1 MRRAA
6 AAGAGAG
13 SASLLRSMAVSTEA
27 SGQGWRASRVGG
39 AIRDLAPACFAVVM
53 ATGIVSVGT
62 FQLGPDWLSRVLLV
76 IACAGLVVLGAELI
90 ARLAFFRA
98 SVAADIRAPD
108 RVFGFFTIPAGLNV
122 LGVRFALAGHP
133 VVTAVLAGVA
143 AVVWLVLTYGVPASL
158 LLIRTRDSVV
168 GAIDG
173 NWLLWIVATQSLTV
187 VAATLVPVW
196 PSQSALLA
204 AFAAGL
210 WCVGLLLYLTVVALI
225 LLRWLSVPMTPAT
238 LTPPYWILMGATA
251 ITTLAGAK
259 DFSLPAGIAVV
270 RATTGFVEGF
280 TFAMWAFGTWWIPLL
295 VILGLWRY
303 LRHHWPLSYESDL
316 WSVVFPLGM
325 YSVATLAF
333 GQAAHVTWMEPL
345 ARFMLWVAVAAWVLV
360 AVAFLTRL
368 ARHRHPAGP
377 EPGAPAATTPSST
390 SPTPPSSRL
399 SRAWRLCV
407 GNSSLYQL
415 TSRDLDDPGSAR
427 TMTGVTRRGWWVV
440 SGCG

>member
-1 MRRAA
+1 
-6 AAGAGAG
+6 
-13 SASLLRSMAVSTEA
+13 MAVSTEA
-27 SGQGWRASRVGG
+27 SGQAWRASRAGRAV
-39 AIRDLAPACFAVVM
+39 RDLAPAYFALVM
-53 ATGIVSVGT
+53 ASGIVSIGT

-76 IACAGLVVLGAELI
+76 IASAGLVVLGATLI
-90 ARLAFFRA
+90 MRLAFFRA

-143 AVVWLVLTYGVPASL
+143 AAGWLVLTYGVPASL

-168 GAIDG
+168 GAVNG
-173 NWLLWIVATQSLTV
+173 NWLMWIVATQSLAV

-204 AFAAGL
+204 PFAVGL
-210 WCVGLLLYLTVVALI
+210 WCVGLLLNLIVVALI

-251 ITTLAGAK
+251 ITTLAGAR

-270 RATTGFVEGF
+270 RATAGFVEGF

-295 VILGLWRY
+295 VILGLWRH
-303 LRHHWPLSYESDL
+303 LRHHWPLSYEPAL

-333 GQAAHVTWMEPL
+333 GEAAHVTWMEPL

-360 AVAFLTRL
+360 AAAFLTRL
-368 ARHRHPAGP
+368 ARRPRHPAGP
-377 EPGAPAATTPSST
+377 DPGAPAAPSST
-390 SPTPPSSRL
+390 SPAPPSSRL
-399 SRAWRLCV
+399 SQAWRLY
-407 GNSSLYQL
+407 GNDSSLYQFRWDKPDKSGAEAVI
-415 TSRDLDDPGSAR
+415 TDRKPWSSGDGRVRGKIRCRWSE
-427 TMTGVTRRGWWVV
+427 RREAGIFLVR
-440 SGCG
+440 

>member
-1 MRRAA
+1 
-6 AAGAGAG
+6 
-13 SASLLRSMAVSTEA
+13 
-27 SGQGWRASRVGG
+27 
-39 AIRDLAPACFAVVM
+39 
-53 ATGIVSVGT
+53 
-62 FQLGPDWLSRVLLV
+62 VLLV
-76 IACAGLVVLGAELI
+76 IACTGLVVLGAMLI

-98 SVAADIRAPD
+98 SVAADVRAPD

-122 LGVRFALAGHP
+122 LGVRFAAAGHP

-143 AVVWLVLTYGVPASL
+143 AVVWLALTYGVPASL

-168 GAIDG
+168 GAINGD
-173 NWLLWIVATQSLTV
+173 WLMWIVATQSLAV

-204 AFAAGL
+204 PFAVGL
-210 WCVGLLLYLTVVALI
+210 WCVGLLLYLVVVTLI

-238 LTPPYWILMGATA
+238 LGPPYWILMGATA
-251 ITTLAGAK
+251 ITTLAGAR

-270 RATTGFVEGF
+270 RATAGFVEGF

-303 LRHHWPLSYESDL
+303 LRHHWPLSYEPDL

-325 YSVATLAF
+325 YSVATLTF
-333 GQAAHVTWMEPL
+333 GQAAHLTWMEPL

-360 AVAFLTRL
+360 AAALLTRI
-368 ARHRHPAGP
+368 ARHRHQPTAG
-377 EPGAPAATTPSST
+377 GPAAARPSSA

-399 SRAWRLCV
+399 S
-407 GNSSLYQL
+407 
-415 TSRDLDDPGSAR
+415 
-427 TMTGVTRRGWWVV
+427 
-440 SGCG
+440 